1 MSLTLPDQYKYSYW
15 RPEQVKII
23 DDQAVRFRDVC
34 VHEFTVGAV
43 EDPDLMAGE
52 PLWKWQQTEAGAWV
66 MAKAVVQP
74 YWMHQ
79 HDYNSFGHKYRI
91 MARLSEQNE
100 TFWRLKWGG
109 VQEVRK

>member
-1 MSLTLPDQYKYSYW
+1 MSLTLPDQYKYSHW

-23 DDQAVRFRDVC
+23 DDQVVRFRDVC
-34 VHEFTVGAV
+34 VHEFTVGDV

-66 MAKAVVQP
+66 MSNAVEQP

-100 TFWRLKWGG
+100 TFWKLKWGG